1 MTQDAYILSNISKPP
16 FKAGFIGILGAPN
29 AGKSTLLNNI
39 VGEKISI
46 TSKKPQTTRNRI
58 LGVYT
63 TPSAQL
69 AFLDTPGIHTAANKL
84 NTRIVNAALSAIAD
98 VDVILMLWAADSSM
112 SFTDGDQLLLKHLQ
126 SVKAPMILGLNKTDL
141 IKKSQLLP
149 LIEQWATFNLFSEII
164 PVSAKTG
171 DGLSGLLQSLEN
183 HLPYG
188 DPLFP
193 KETLTD
199 VSMRFLAAELIR
211 EKVFR
216 LTGQEIPY
224 SSAVT
229 IDFFEEKPKQRL
241 VRIGATIHVEK
252 TSQKGIIIGKN
263 GVTLKEI
270 GAQARLSIEQL
281 VQQKVFLQLF
291 VRIQENWRKDTKALQ
306 KFGYK

>member
-126 SVKAPMILGLNKTDL
+126 SVKAPMILGLTKPDRLKNHHFFPFFNHWQRL
-141 IKKSQLLP
+141 I
-149 LIEQWATFNLFSEII
+149 FFFGII
-164 PVSAKTG
+164 P
-171 DGLSGLLQSLEN
+171 
-183 HLPYG
+183 
-188 DPLFP
+188 F
-193 KETLTD
+193 
-199 VSMRFLAAELIR
+199 
-211 EKVFR
+211 
-216 LTGQEIPY
+216 
-224 SSAVT
+224 
-229 IDFFEEKPKQRL
+229 
-241 VRIGATIHVEK
+241 
-252 TSQKGIIIGKN
+252 
-263 GVTLKEI
+263 
-270 GAQARLSIEQL
+270 
-281 VQQKVFLQLF
+281 
-291 VRIQENWRKDTKALQ
+291 
-306 KFGYK
+306 